1 MTKNEDGNTR
11 VQQKT
16 SFHSLVIL
24 SLITFVISISADVKN
39 ASAESLY
46 EIRDDLIIMTD
57 GGYTH
62 TCKLDV
68 RPLYAVE
75 SYDASAI
82 IISERGY
89 ITKPQLYNC
98 ADSVVH
104 VALIP
109 AGVGF
114 LSDINIRNGIYV
126 SLDSI
131 ASPPLRYLAT
141 VARIGAS
148 KNLISLNGAY
158 KARVEPSRLR
168 KYGFSSIGEAGAS
181 IISVDGKYV
190 APNGVIDCS
199 DAAYPGVWDI
209 QRNRRVKADEK
220 SCADLFLKK

>member
-1 MTKNEDGNTR
+1 MKNVDGNTR

-16 SFHSLVIL
+16 FFHRLVIL
-24 SLITFVISISADVKN
+24 GLIISIFASVTS

-57 GGYTH
+57 GRYTN

-89 ITKPQLYNC
+89 VQKSQLYNC

-126 SLDSI
+126 SLDLIS
-131 ASPPLRYLAT
+131 SPPLRYLAT
-141 VARIGAS
+141 VAKIGVN
-148 KNLISLNGAY
+148 KNLISLSGAY
-158 KARVEPSRLR
+158 KEKVDPSRLR

-181 IISVDGKYV
+181 IISLDGKYV
-190 APNGVIDCS
+190 APNGLIDCS
-199 DAAYPGVWDI
+199 DAAYPGIWDI

-220 SCADLFLKK
+220 SCADLFSKK